1 MIYMKKDHL
10 LLEIEE
16 KRQEMYTSALQFGI
30 ESKKVLS
37 CSEELDSLIAMYQ
50 QLKKRTS
57 VH

>member
-1 MIYMKKDHL
+1 MKKDHL